1 MKELTAKSNEELKTV
16 LSELLDQVHPVFGD
30 KLKKA
35 VLFGSYARGD
45 YDAESDIDI
54 MLMLSEEENTLKKYS
69 EKITDIVVELD
80 LKYDVVLAPI
90 LLSEEKFIKY
100 QHVLPF
106 YFNLNKEGVVIYE
119 Q

>member
-1 MKELTAKSNEELKTV
+1 MKELTAKSHKELNT
-16 LSELLDQVHPVFGD
+16 LLGELLDQVHPVFGD

-45 YDAESDIDI
+45 YDVESDIDI
-54 MLMLSEEENTLKKYS
+54 ALMINEDESALSKYS
-69 EKITDIVVELD
+69 EKITDIVVDLE

-90 LLSEEKFIKY
+90 LLSEARFIKY
-100 QHVLPF
+100 QNALPF
-106 YFNLNKEGVVIYE
+106 YSNVNKEGVTLYE